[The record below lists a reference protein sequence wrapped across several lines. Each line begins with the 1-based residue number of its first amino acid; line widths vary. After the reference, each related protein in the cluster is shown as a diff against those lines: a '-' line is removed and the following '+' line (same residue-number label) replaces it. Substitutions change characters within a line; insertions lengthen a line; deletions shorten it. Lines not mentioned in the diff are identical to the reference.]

1 MKPIHPLEF
10 LQSRN
15 PNKYFGNRI
24 IPLPFPLLLVLILG
38 LMFQRGLS
46 ATSLIQAA
54 EPTPGKIPTNTATPP
69 SGGTHAGAVHAR
81 TFLSDFEFWLS
92 VEILFFGFG
101 VLAVEYFLLRKA
113 GITAEETLRVYA
125 VTLIIVGTLFLITAG
140 FDSNQIA
147 PAMGLFGT
155 IAGYLLGKRVSEP
168 TTTRPKAE
176 QQ

>member
-1 MKPIHPLEF
+1 MHSRKPVNRP
-10 LQSRN
+10 
-15 PNKYFGNRI
+15 GNRI
-24 IPLPFPLLLVLILG
+24 IPVPFPLLLMLILIV
-38 LMFQRGLS
+38 MFQTTLS
-46 ATSLIQAA
+46 ATSLIQTGG
-54 EPTPGKIPTNTATPP
+54 PTPGQIPTNTVAP
-69 SGGTHAGAVHAR
+69 STGGTHAGGVHAR

-101 VLAVEYFLLRKA
+101 VLAVEYFLLRKS

-155 IAGYLLGKRVSEP
+155 IAGYLLGKRVSAP
-168 TTTRPKAE
+168 ADGKQKGE
-176 QQ
+176 Q

>member
-1 MKPIHPLEF
+1 M
-10 LQSRN
+10 
-15 PNKYFGNRI
+15 
-24 IPLPFPLLLVLILG
+24 LILIVV
-38 LMFQRGLS
+38 FQTSFS
-46 ATSLIQAA
+46 ATSLMQAA
-54 EPTPGKIPTNTATPP
+54 EPTPGQIPTNTVAPP
-69 SGGTHAGAVHAR
+69 TGGTHAGAVHAK

-101 VLAVEYFLLRKA
+101 VLAVEYFLLRKT

-168 TTTRPKAE
+168 SEGKQKE
-176 QQ
+176 KQQ